1 MVFDGRSSG
10 AAARERR
17 SASNANL
24 SSCTCAAH
32 AAATAHVPGSA
43 GSKPLAAYATPYR
56 AAHRRYFCALCA
68 RAASSGSRLDPATSP
83 PIAGRNH
90 AANPNRGRHDTNP
103 ATPQRRPESSSS
115 ESGVGGPRVWE
126 LALRAGRAKCRRARP
141 RTPEPRAGSKRWTRP
156 RRPPRPRAR
165 PTWRAPGVG
174 LVDARRASRSR
185 DDADRPP
192 PPRAPR
198 HSPRASRGSSTPSVP
213 SPTPAMTRARSRAKK
228 DGRSLFARRPRE
240 KTARVS
246 RETAVGG

>member
-1 MVFDGRSSG
+1 MRG
-10 AAARERR
+10 APPPPP
-17 SASNANL
+17 
-24 SSCTCAAH
+24 
-32 AAATAHVPGSA
+32 VPGSA

-115 ESGVGGPRVWE
+115 ESGASTGPRVWKP
-126 LALRAGRAKCRRARP
+126 ALRAGRARSAAEPRP
-141 RTPEPRAGSKRWTRP
+141 RSTPEPTSRLERWTRLGV
-156 RRPPRPRAR
+156 RRDRAR
-165 PTWRAPGVG
+165 DPWRAPGVG